1 MLKEFGQI
9 ARGMMFLHG
18 HLTRPQDWA
27 DTQTPTA
34 PPVRG
39 KPVAKPRSRAVLA
52 RLEACL
58 FPRHATGAG
67 SFR

>member
-1 MLKEFGQI
+1 
-9 ARGMMFLHG
+9 MMFLHG

-27 DTQTPTA
+27 ETEAPATPSE
-34 PPVRG
+34 RG
-39 KPVAKPRSRAVLA
+39 KPVAKARSLAYLA
-52 RLEACL
+52 RIEACL